1 MKFYKKQL
9 KYVLYKIVLYMMT
22 TFYCTVTC
30 SFRDR
35 NTDNLLLASAI
46 VAIFTEMNS
55 LDQ

>member
-1 MKFYKKQL
+1 
-9 KYVLYKIVLYMMT
+9 MMSDDNILLQA
-22 TFYCTVTC
+22 VTC
-30 SFRDR
+30 SLGDR

>member
-1 MKFYKKQL
+1 MFYIKL
-9 KYVLYKIVLYMMT
+9 
-22 TFYCTVTC
+22 FCTWWQHFIALLHVAY
-30 SFRDR
+30 RDR

>member
-1 MKFYKKQL
+1 M
-9 KYVLYKIVLYMMT
+9 IT
-22 TFYCTVTC
+22 TFYCTVTG
-30 SFRDR
+30 SLRDR